1 MAETTQLM
9 SAAAARRPLF
19 VGVDVGGTNIK
30 IGIVCDQGKPVAY
43 RSIATEEERGPADA
57 ASRIGQAVRD
67 LIAKAGLEEGAA
79 ARAGLATPGPMD
91 LKAGMLLGPGNL
103 PHWHNTPIR
112 KLVSDACGMPVT
124 YANDANAA
132 AYGEFWAGAAREY
145 PSMVMFTMG
154 TGIGGGIIV
163 DEMLIE
169 GAHGA
174 GGELGHIIIDSAA
187 DAPLNSL
194 GIRGTLEGYC
204 GAYALIRRAEEALD
218 RTDST
223 LKTRLAAGEELTPKL
238 IAAEAEAGDQLSQEL
253 VMETA
258 RYMALGVV
266 SAVHT
271 IDPESVVIG
280 GAMTFGGEG
289 HPLGERFMA
298 RLREEAINRMLEP
311 LRDKIH
317 IDFAA
322 LGGDAGYI
330 GAAGLARREY
340 WAARTTPGVVRTE

>member
-1 MAETTQLM
+1 M
-9 SAAAARRPLF
+9 RRFAPLDPRRWLKPLNF
-19 VGVDVGGTNIK
+19 CPLRRLGGRCLSGVDVGGTNIK
-30 IGIVCDQGKPVAY
+30 IGIVDDAGRPVAY

-57 ASRIGQAVRD
+57 ARRWARRFASLVAE
-67 LIAKAGLEEGAA
+67 AGFEEGAI
-79 ARAGLATPGPMD
+79 ARVGLATPGPMD
-91 LKAGMLLGPGNL
+91 IPTGMLLGPGNL
-103 PHWHNTPIR
+103 PHWHNSPIR
-112 KLVSDACGMPVT
+112 DLVSEACGMPVT

-145 PSMVMFTMG
+145 RSMVLFTMG

-169 GAHGA
+169 GEHSC
-174 GGELGHIIIDSAA
+174 GGELGHIIIDCTP

-194 GIRGTLEGYC
+194 GLRGTLEGYC
-204 GAYALIRRAEEALD
+204 GAYAVVRRADEALAARRGEQLATAARTAARSSRRMMIAEEAE
-218 RTDST
+218 R
-223 LKTRLAAGEELTPKL
+223 
-238 IAAEAEAGDQLSQEL
+238 GDQLSLDL

-258 RYMALGVV
+258 RYMAVGVV
-266 SAVHT
+266 TAVHT

-280 GAMTFGGEG
+280 GAMTFGGDG

-298 RLREEAINRMLEP
+298 RLREEATGRMIDS

-330 GAAGLARREY
+330 GAAGLARREC
-340 WAARTTPGVVRTE
+340 

>member
-1 MAETTQLM
+1 MADTTQLLSA
-9 SAAAARRPLF
+9 SAARHPLF

-30 IGIVCDQGKPVAY
+30 IGIVDDSGRTVAY
-43 RSIATEEERGPADA
+43 RSVATDEPRGPADA
-57 ASRIGQAVRD
+57 ARRIGEAFRH
-67 LIAKAGLEEGAA
+67 LTASTGLEEGAV
-79 ARAGLATPGPMD
+79 ARLGLATPGPMD
-91 LKAGMLLGPGNL
+91 IPQGVIIEPGNL
-103 PHWHNTPIR
+103 PHWHNAPIR
-112 KLVSDACGMPVT
+112 DMVGQACGLPVT
-124 YANDANAA
+124 FANDANAA
-132 AYGEFWAGAAREY
+132 AYGEFWAGAARQY
-145 PSMVMFTMG
+145 RSMVLFTMG

-163 DEMLIE
+163 EEMLIE
-169 GAHGA
+169 GVHSC
-174 GGELGHIIIDSAA
+174 GGELGHIIIDSHD

-204 GAYALIRRAEEALD
+204 GAYGVVRRTQEAIAAGRATSLNK
-218 RTDST
+218 RI
-223 LKTRLAAGEELTPKL
+223 AAGEELTPL
-238 IAAEAEAGDQLSQEL
+238 MIAEEAEGGDQLSL
-253 VMETA
+253 DIIMETA
-258 RYMALGVV
+258 RYMAIG
-266 SAVHT
+266 AVTAIHA

-298 RLREEAINRMLEP
+298 RLREEAASRMIAS

-340 WAARTTPGVVRTE
+340 WAARTAR